1 MLRSYYTLYCALYE
15 PQITLIIS
23 TYIIFLFSIVSSR
36 QFHTHQFSFEA
47 SERMKAIGLIA
58 NFDLRH
64 MTVDSI
70 EKATE
75 DIIKKYEE
83 AYDSIGQV
91 STTYI
96 LL

>member
-1 MLRSYYTLYCALYE
+1 
-15 PQITLIIS
+15 
-23 TYIIFLFSIVSSR
+23 
-36 QFHTHQFSFEA
+36 
-47 SERMKAIGLIA
+47 
-58 NFDLRH
+58 

-91 STTYI
+91 STTYPAKYTEKKVKYVQFD
-96 LL
+96 

>member
-1 MLRSYYTLYCALYE
+1 
-15 PQITLIIS
+15 
-23 TYIIFLFSIVSSR
+23 
-36 QFHTHQFSFEA
+36 
-47 SERMKAIGLIA
+47 MKAIGLVA

-91 STTYI
+91 STTYPAK
-96 LL
+96 